1 MSVLDTV
8 LIGMLAGIITL
19 KVTLLASA
27 AVLLVCG
34 MSERIRQRKVTP
46 VVLAAKHPGP
56 DGHA

>member
-1 MSVLDTV
+1 MAVLDTV
-8 LIGMLAGIITL
+8 LIGMLGGIITL

-27 AVLLVCG
+27 VVLQVCG

-46 VVLAAKHPGP
+46 VLLAAKQPGP